1 MNFDKNGLVFESLL
15 TRMEGS
21 TLVLTF
27 NRPEVRNAISWTME
41 REFFLA
47 LQAAERLDE
56 ITAVVLNGAGEMF
69 SAGHDLKQVAAEGAA
84 GGGPTVD
91 GEMWA
96 RQSDMLPSWK
106 FSKPLIAAVHKFVGP
121 YANGILLTFDFIIAA
136 EGTKFSFEHS
146 RTAVGRP
153 WGPYPLLYFMF
164 PPRVV
169 YKLWSLGGWMSAEQA
184 EQLHYVQRVVPME
197 ELESTA
203 LHWAQQ
209 CALIDPEG
217 FKATKRGC
225 ASCTTAWVC
234 PKCSR
239 SRSSRCGCRAP
250 LRSSTARSSTGS
262 GPRKASRRHSRS
274 AMPVPT
280 QISPRSRRTSSSP
293 HDPAARG
300 RPHPGGRT
308 GGGRP
313 ERRGR
318 PCRLGADVVKLEH
331 PE

>member
-1 MNFDKNGLVFESLL
+1 VNFDKNGLVFETLL

-69 SAGHDLKQVAAEGAA
+69 SAGHDLIDSSETTS
-84 GGGPTVD
+84 TVD

-96 RQSDMLPSWK
+96 RQTAMLPSWN

-121 YANGILLTFDFIIAA
+121 FTNGILLTFDFIIAA
-136 EGTKFSFEHS
+136 EGTRFSFEHS
-146 RTAVGRP
+146 RISVGRP
-153 WGPYPLLYFMF
+153 WGPYPLMYFMF

-169 YKLWSLGGWMSAEQA
+169 YKLWALGGWMSAEQA
-184 EQLHYVQRVVPME
+184 HDLQYVQRVVPME

-209 CALIDPEG
+209 CSIIDPEG
-217 FKATKRGC
+217 FKATKKGM
-225 ASCTTAWVC
+225 
-234 PKCSR
+234 
-239 SRSSRCGCRAP
+239 
-250 LRSSTARSSTGS
+250 
-262 GPRKASRRHSRS
+262 HEMYE
-274 AMPVPT
+274 AMGLPEMVEIGRQPMRMP
-280 QISPRSRRTSSSP
+280 S
-293 HDPAARG
+293 PAAI
-300 RPHPGGRT
+300 
-308 GGGRP
+308 
-313 ERRGR
+313 ERNQEFSKTWQEQGIKAALALRD
-318 PCRLGADVVKLEH
+318 ADVD
-331 PE
+331 PEFTQV

>member
-1 MNFDKNGLVFESLL
+1 VNFDKNGLVFESLL

-69 SAGHDLKQVAAEGAA
+69 SAGHDLKQVAEESAA

-184 EQLHYVQRVVPME
+184 EQLHYVQRIVPME

-203 LHWAQQ
+203 LHWAEQ

-217 FKATKRGC
+217 FKATKRGMREMYDGMGLP
-225 ASCTTAWVC
+225 AMTEIGKQPMKMPSPA
-234 PKCSR
+234 
-239 SRSSRCGCRAP
+239 AI
-250 LRSSTARSSTGS
+250 
-262 GPRKASRRHSRS
+262 RHSQEFNRIWAEEGVKAALAFRDRGS
-274 AMPVPT
+274 DEGFT
-280 QISPRSRRTSSSP
+280 Q
-293 HDPAARG
+293 
-300 RPHPGGRT
+300 
-308 GGGRP
+308 
-313 ERRGR
+313 
-318 PCRLGADVVKLEH
+318 V
-331 PE
+331 